1 MTLIRNILASI
12 LMMFAFTIAP
22 VDSDAQNYLLL
33 LKKKGSPKNYKYTL
47 GSDISVRSK
56 VRESKITG
64 QIHQISDSTLTI
76 DFTRLVYLED
86 IDNVYRERYW
96 FRLSSTLLFVAGA
109 GYFILDVFNRSI
121 NNMSPIVTENTMIT
135 TASIIGVGVV
145 FKLFDTRRCRIGKK
159 WELQLLDLSY

>member
-86 IDNVYRERYW
+86 IDNVY
-96 FRLSSTLLFVAGA
+96 L
-109 GYFILDVFNRSI
+109 
-121 NNMSPIVTENTMIT
+121 
-135 TASIIGVGVV
+135 
-145 FKLFDTRRCRIGKK
+145 
-159 WELQLLDLSY
+159 